1 MYKRLLLSNLLYIY
15 PKNKSP
21 YKLKSISIAAAM
33 LILFNYANDYYIKLL
48 ASARISS
55 PIASA
60 ASCVGPSE

>member
-1 MYKRLLLSNLLYIY
+1 MYKRLLKQPFIHNIR
-15 PKNKSP
+15 KNKSP
-21 YKLKSISIAAAM
+21 YKLKSISIAAAR